1 MTITLKEI
9 NKLSV
14 SEKIILAEKIWE
26 SLPEATDELTIS
38 NNDKKILDHR
48 LDNLEAGKA
57 RTVRWND
64 LKKNLKQV
72 CNDS

>member
-64 LKKNLKQV
+64 LKKKLKA
-72 CNDS
+72 SI